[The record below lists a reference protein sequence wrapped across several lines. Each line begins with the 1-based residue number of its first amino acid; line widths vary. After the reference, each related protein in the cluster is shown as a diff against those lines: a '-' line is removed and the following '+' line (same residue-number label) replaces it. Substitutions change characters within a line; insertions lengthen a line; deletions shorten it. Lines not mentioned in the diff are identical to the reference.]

1 MNMVNMKG
9 AAMRQIT
16 ITADKKY
23 LLIPVGNVKGW
34 TIPAES
40 IQYLSIYQ
48 NGSLVEEYE
57 VCLDASPRCWSCL
70 YLERYA
76 GETLELR
83 LEGGDESLIELLEV
97 SDTLKDADTLY
108 REPMRPLAHITPMH
122 GFMNDPNGLFYL
134 NGKYHCF
141 AQLNPYGLGVGN
153 THWMHMVSWMA
164 HFTSSGRCSFAAMH
178 SFSTMS
184 VIWLTSISRMDLS
197 IPFRKKLSLVT
208 SVMRQQQRGNIL
220 GFDACA
226 LQLFCIVLNMLEGKG
241 AELGLLRLC
250 GSSLTGVAT
259 VGG

>member
-76 GETLELR
+76 GESARQLWPDPAAFKKMGVELTGESILSRDARFVRHDPLR
-83 LEGGDESLIELLEV
+83 LAAAFRDAFEGALGD
-97 SDTLKDADTLY
+97 
-108 REPMRPLAHITPMH
+108 
-122 GFMNDPNGLFYL
+122 
-134 NGKYHCF
+134 
-141 AQLNPYGLGVGN
+141 
-153 THWMHMVSWMA
+153 
-164 HFTSSGRCSFAAMH
+164 
-178 SFSTMS
+178 
-184 VIWLTSISRMDLS
+184 
-197 IPFRKKLSLVT
+197 VT
-208 SVMRQQQRGNIL
+208 DERQ
-220 GFDACA
+220 
-226 LQLFCIVLNMLEGKG
+226 
-241 AELGLLRLC
+241 
-250 GSSLTGVAT
+250 T
-259 VGG
+259 

>member
-1 MNMVNMKG
+1 MRTNCANCAISMNMVNMKG

-83 LEGGDESLIELLEV
+83 LEGGDESLIELLEFGY
-97 SDTLKDADTLY
+97 A
-108 REPMRPLAHITPMH
+108 E
-122 GFMNDPNGLFYL
+122 
-134 NGKYHCF
+134 
-141 AQLNPYGLGVGN
+141 
-153 THWMHMVSWMA
+153 
-164 HFTSSGRCSFAAMH
+164 RC
-178 SFSTMS
+178 
-184 VIWLTSISRMDLS
+184 
-197 IPFRKKLSLVT
+197 
-208 SVMRQQQRGNIL
+208 GY
-220 GFDACA
+220 A
-226 LQLFCIVLNMLEGKG
+226 LQGTDASPCAYYADAWIYE
-241 AELGLLRLC
+241 
-250 GSSLTGVAT
+250 
-259 VGG
+259 

>member
-1 MNMVNMKG
+1 MRTNCANCAIGTNMVDMKG
-9 AAMRQIT
+9 AAMRQKT

-40 IQYLSIYQ
+40 IQYLSIYK

-153 THWMHMVSWMA
+153 THWMHMVSSDLMHWQELPYALLPDETGRMYSGCGA
-164 HFTSSGRCSFAAMH
+164 VDLQNTSGLGKDGIPPVFLFYTPAGSK
-178 SFSTMS
+178 
-184 VIWLTSISRMDLS
+184 SRWS
-197 IPFRKKLSLVT
+197 
-208 SVMRQQQRGNIL
+208 RGKY
-220 GFDACA
+220 F
-226 LQLFCIVLNMLEGKG
+226 
-241 AELGLLRLC
+241 
-250 GSSLTGVAT
+250 
-259 VGG
+259 

>member
-1 MNMVNMKG
+1 MRNNCANCAISMNMVNMKG

-108 REPMRPLAHITPMH
+108 REPTRPLAHITPMH

-153 THWMHMVSWMA
+153 THWMHMVSSDLMHVCTVNEVALASYPFLRRLRSIASRTSEMA
-164 HFTSSGRCSFAAMH
+164 A
-178 SFSTMS
+178 
-184 VIWLTSISRMDLS
+184 V
-197 IPFRKKLSLVT
+197 V
-208 SVMRQQQRGNIL
+208 
-220 GFDACA
+220 
-226 LQLFCIVLNMLEGKG
+226 
-241 AELGLLRLC
+241 
-250 GSSLTGVAT
+250 
-259 VGG
+259 

>member
-1 MNMVNMKG
+1 MRINCANRAIGTNMVDMKG
-9 AAMRQIT
+9 AAMRQKT

-153 THWMHMVSWMA
+153 THWMHMVS
-164 HFTSSGRCSFAAMH
+164 SDLMH
-178 SFSTMS
+178 
-184 VIWLTSISRMDLS
+184 W
-197 IPFRKKLSLVT
+197 
-208 SVMRQQQRGNIL
+208 Q
-220 GFDACA
+220 
-226 LQLFCIVLNMLEGKG
+226 
-241 AELGLLRLC
+241 ELP
-250 GSSLTGVAT
+250 
-259 VGG
+259 

>member
-1 MNMVNMKG
+1 
-9 AAMRQIT
+9 MRQKT

-108 REPMRPLAHITPMH
+108 REPMRPLAHSTPMH
-122 GFMNDPNGLFYL
+122 G
-134 NGKYHCF
+134 
-141 AQLNPYGLGVGN
+141 
-153 THWMHMVSWMA
+153 
-164 HFTSSGRCSFAAMH
+164 
-178 SFSTMS
+178 
-184 VIWLTSISRMDLS
+184 
-197 IPFRKKLSLVT
+197 
-208 SVMRQQQRGNIL
+208 
-220 GFDACA
+220 
-226 LQLFCIVLNMLEGKG
+226 
-241 AELGLLRLC
+241 
-250 GSSLTGVAT
+250 
-259 VGG
+259 